1 MCAALFPFLVLPNLY
16 QQFCQ
21 VTSSGDVLSGDV
33 LSRQNV
39 SSWLY
44 RQAGTF
50 CPDKMSPLGY
60 IGKRGRF
67 VRTKC
72 PMTKR
77 PRLAIQASGDI
88 LSGVILSWGYFVLG
102 TFCLGDILS
111 WGRFVLWTFCLVDI
125 LSWGR
130 FVLGTFC
137 PWGHFVRG
145 RFVLGTFCLGDNLSW
160 GQSVKGTFCLGTL
173 CPQGHFLHG
182 DILYMGTFC
191 PVTTLQ
197 IQGNGYCIEI
207 KWKTINV
214 ILFLFGQHLRQ
225 LFLLPAAGKEVDKRP
240 LLFCLRPLYSALLL
254 GDLCSSKYFSAMQ
267 L

>member
-21 VTSSGDVLSGDV
+21 VTSSGDILSGDVLSGDV

-60 IGKRGRF
+60 MGKRGRF

-102 TFCLGDILS
+102 TFCLGDVLS
-111 WGRFVLWTFCLVDI
+111 CGHFVLWTFCLGDV

-130 FVLGTFC
+130 FVLGDILSGDVLS
-137 PWGHFVRG
+137 WGHFV
-145 RFVLGTFCLGDNLSW
+145 LGTICHGDNL
-160 GQSVKGTFCLGTL
+160 
-173 CPQGHFLHG
+173 
-182 DILYMGTFC
+182 
-191 PVTTLQ
+191 
-197 IQGNGYCIEI
+197 
-207 KWKTINV
+207 
-214 ILFLFGQHLRQ
+214 
-225 LFLLPAAGKEVDKRP
+225 
-240 LLFCLRPLYSALLL
+240 
-254 GDLCSSKYFSAMQ
+254 
-267 L
+267 